1 MSVRAVVI
9 DALLVGTV
17 ASEALCVLGVFAG
30 ATVYDRLH
38 YAGATTSLAPIFVF
52 VAILLRQPH
61 PYTAPVWNAL
71 FVAVALFLLNGV
83 LTHAIAR
90 VARQRESHDVE
101 L

>member
-1 MSVRAVVI
+1 MRTVVV
-9 DALLVGTV
+9 DALLVATV
-17 ASEALCVLGVFAG
+17 VGEAMCVLGVLAG

-38 YAGATTSLAPIFVF
+38 YAGATTSVPPFLVF

-61 PYTAPVWNAL
+61 PYTNPVWNAL
-71 FVAVALFLLNGV
+71 FVAVTLFLLNGA

-90 VARQRESHDVE
+90 VVRQREGHDLE